1 MATVSDKQDPMES
14 NKNHPR
20 TTRRRTRYIVALVLL
35 ASATIGSAQA
45 PTYAALDTFAPG
57 PTMVPGI
64 YAVDGTSEPT
74 ELLATLSSR
83 TRLKGIFGMAFSFG
97 LARARALAYLQ
108 GDRAPVRASREAT
121 FRFRF
126 DPTASAFGRDAH
138 LPSSVPT
145 AASPAEFMLV
155 RMEATRGD
163 RRFQYAR
170 YSLATSETGATAEA
184 NVPFTIQ
191 RTGTSEFEVLA
202 SDLPP
207 GEYAWVWLGDLN
219 HGGGPVRVHAF
230 GIDP

>member
-1 MATVSDKQDPMES
+1 
-14 NKNHPR
+14 
-20 TTRRRTRYIVALVLL
+20 
-35 ASATIGSAQA
+35 
-45 PTYAALDTFAPG
+45 
-57 PTMVPGI
+57 
-64 YAVDGTSEPT
+64 
-74 ELLATLSSR
+74 
-83 TRLKGIFGMAFSFG
+83 
-97 LARARALAYLQ
+97 
-108 GDRAPVRASREAT
+108 
-121 FRFRF
+121 
-126 DPTASAFGRDAH
+126 
-138 LPSSVPT
+138 
-145 AASPAEFMLV
+145 MLV